1 MTQRAFRAPGRV
13 NLIGEHTDYN
23 LGFVLPIA
31 LDLECVVTTSP
42 AADGRLHAYTE
53 TFQKSANWDPAGITD
68 LSPAD
73 DWTDYV
79 IGVARELI
87 AAGYS
92 VGPQNLRIRST
103 VPEGAGLSS
112 SASLEVA
119 SALAMLGGRPI
130 DKLELAKLCQR
141 AERGFVG
148 VPSGIM
154 DQYIA
159 VFGEKGAAIEVD
171 CRSLTHKVV
180 KLPANVEILAVNTMV
195 KHALGQSAYKD
206 RVRECA
212 AAVEAIRTR
221 FPQVE
226 RLRDVD
232 RKMFAEV
239 ESSLPEVVRKR
250 ARHVVSED
258 ERVEAFVA
266 ASSTGDLRR
275 MGELFVA
282 SHRSLQFDYEVSCEE
297 LDFLVDIAAG
307 IEGVYGARMT
317 GGGFG
322 GCTVNLVE
330 PPAVARFETEIAKS
344 YKERF
349 AVEPRIYPCKPSAG
363 ASEILPGA

>member
-1 MTQRAFRAPGRV
+1 MERAFRAPGRV

-23 LGFVLPIA
+23 LGFVCPIA
-31 LDLECVVTTSP
+31 LDLECVVTSSRST
-42 AADGRLHAYTE
+42 DGRLHVYTE
-53 TFQKSANWDPAGITD
+53 TLQKAGDWDPGEIPN
-68 LSPAD
+68 LSPAH

-92 VGPQNLRIRST
+92 VGSQKLRIRST

-154 DQYIA
+154 DQYVA
-159 VFGEKGAAIEVD
+159 VFGERGAAIEVD

-180 KLPANVEILAVNTMV
+180 RLPPNVEIVAVNTMV

-212 AAVEAIRTR
+212 AAVDAIRAR
-221 FPQVE
+221 YPQVKN
-226 RLRDVD
+226 LRDVD
-232 RKMFAEV
+232 GAMFREV
-239 ESSLPEVVRKR
+239 EASLPEVVRKR

-266 ASSTGDLRR
+266 ACAAGDRR
-275 MGELFVA
+275 KMGELFVA

-297 LDFLVDIAAG
+297 LDFLVDKAIG

-322 GCTVNLVE
+322 GCTVNLVD
-330 PPAVARFETEIAKS
+330 PGAAARFETEIATR
-344 YKERF
+344 YRGRF
-349 AVEPRIYPCKPSAG
+349 GVEPQIYQCRPSAG
-363 ASEILPGA
+363 ASEVVAL